1 MSFSFL
7 PSVSCNCVVTYGLTV
22 TFGNAKN
29 RDKTG
34 CKLAHIYAKLFLRK
48 TNKKQAKQT
57 NKQKNEQNKHQAN
70 KPKNNEKSKTKA
82 NKICFP
88 KGLHTLASSMSHIV
102 DTNTQCML
110 RQHTYIFH
118 FILNILAIETL
129 YLCND

>member
-1 MSFSFL
+1 MQNYF
-7 PSVSCNCVVTYGLTV
+7 V
-22 TFGNAKN
+22 KN
-29 RDKTG
+29 KQKTS
-34 CKLAHIYAKLFLRK
+34 K
-48 TNKKQAKQT
+48 T
-57 NKQKNEQNKHQAN
+57 NKQKTNKTNTKQT
-70 KPKNNEKSKTKA
+70 NEKSNTKA

-88 KGLHTLASSMSHIV
+88 KGLYTLASSMSHIV